1 MTNEEMDRAIAEHL
15 GWVAH
20 PTCKKVWRTPEQAKT
35 NMELIGT
42 VNGPWST
49 ESSGPP
55 KYSTDLNA
63 MHEAEKKIVDWVF
76 WRIQLSHV
84 VGTGYAPDLDICEDI
99 KSFASATAT
108 QRAEA
113 FLRTVGKYSDATA
126 TLP

>member
-63 MHEAEKKIVDWVF
+63 MHEAEET
-76 WRIQLSHV
+76 L
-84 VGTGYAPDLDICEDI
+84 TGEQYLNYTLLLMDDYQTIGCV
-99 KSFASATAT
+99 SRHSSATAED
-108 QRAEA
+108 RAIN
-113 FLRTVGKYSDATA
+113 FLRTIGKYSDATHP
-126 TLP
+126 LP